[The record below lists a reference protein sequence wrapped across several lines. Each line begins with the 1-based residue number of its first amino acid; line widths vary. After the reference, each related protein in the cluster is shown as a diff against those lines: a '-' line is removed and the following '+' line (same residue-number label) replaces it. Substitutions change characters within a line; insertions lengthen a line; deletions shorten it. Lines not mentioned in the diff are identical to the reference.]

1 MKNFKN
7 YYNEN
12 KVNALFEHINEAEE
26 MSDTQKN
33 YADFMAFGMAKFGA
47 ESPAD
52 LSTEDKKEFFN
63 WIKDNW
69 DKEKGEPKDS
79 KIKDKI
85 EKAKKEGLIPSEPM
99 NNKSEKEKEDAKEKE
114 AEEKKKKF
122 KELMN

>member
-1 MKNFKN
+1 MKSFGNF
-7 YYNEN
+7 YIQN
-12 KVNALFEHINEAEE
+12 KIEAIFEYINEAEE
-26 MSDTQKN
+26 LSPAQKN

-52 LSTEDKKEFFN
+52 LSEEDKKEFFN

-69 DKEKGEPKDS
+69 SKEKGEPKDA

-85 EKAKKEGLIPSEPM
+85 KKAKEEGLIPSEPN
-99 NNKSEKEKEDAKEKE
+99 NNKSDEEKEKEKEKK